1 MAQPNNEHRPQIL
14 QLHLFCFLHARCAAI
29 IATFG
34 FALPAL
40 KLE

>member
-1 MAQPNNEHRPQIL
+1 MRTGCKFRGFICPIFSHPLR
-14 QLHLFCFLHARCAAI
+14 AAF